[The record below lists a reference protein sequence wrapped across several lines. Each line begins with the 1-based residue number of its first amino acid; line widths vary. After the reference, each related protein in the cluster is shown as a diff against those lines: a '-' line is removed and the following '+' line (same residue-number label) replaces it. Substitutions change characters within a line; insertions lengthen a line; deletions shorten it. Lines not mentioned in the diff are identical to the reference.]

1 MTYPDLEQARSC
13 YAALRESFYRD
24 ADWADARTL
33 RDVQSLC
40 RAARAAVEDAAC
52 HEELR
57 LIADYAAELFSAS
70 RHEKYESQ
78 SLSGSEFLRLQIL
91 RALDSFN
98 SRLFSLEAVRRAD
111 QFNVARPDAR

>member
-13 YAALRESFYRD
+13 HAALRECFYRD
-24 ADWADARTL
+24 ADWSDPPVL
-33 RDVQSLC
+33 RRVQSLC
-40 RAARAAVEDAAC
+40 RAAREAVPDAQC

-57 LIADYAAELFSAS
+57 LVADYAAELVSAS

-78 SLSGSEFLRLQIL
+78 SLSGTEFLRLQIL

-98 SRLFSLEAVRRAD
+98 SRIYSLEAIRRTA
-111 QFNVARPDAR
+111 QFQVTRPAAR